1 MNITSDTYLIGT
13 VSVLLGFFFKLWLG
27 NISKQI
33 DKLGQELANKI
44 DEKDCIKD
52 MENMNDNRKEGRVK
66 MESLFDVHKRAII
79 KHTHAA
85 DGSYKCDEVL

>member
-1 MNITSDTYLIGT
+1 MTITSDTYLIGT

-33 DKLGQELANKI
+33 EKMGQELANKI
-44 DEKDCIKD
+44 DEKDCIKEMGTMD
-52 MENMNDNRKEGRVK
+52 ENRREGRSK
-66 MESLFDVHKRAII
+66 MEGLFDVHKRAII
-79 KHTHAA
+79 KHTHTA